1 VFERVQ
7 LAVREFWD
15 ARGPSDAPWLPRA
28 FGAIAAPLLPGANSP
43 DAAWDSS
50 ASLSVRDG
58 VHKPSKLGGIIKRL
72 DGARRLD
79 PEGAR
84 RG

>member
-1 VFERVQ
+1 
-7 LAVREFWD
+7 VREFCNI
-15 ARGPSDAPWLPRA
+15 RGLSDVRWSPTP
-28 FGAIAAPLLPGANSP
+28 FGALATPLLPGAILP

-58 VHKPSKLGGIIKRL
+58 VRKPSKLGGIIKRL
-72 DGARRLD
+72 DAARRLV

-84 RG
+84 